1 MASIVSQQQGSW
13 RHLSSVAIS
22 TGAVPGGDSIDMRE
36 FSQGVIYASSTHG
49 VPVLTFWTAP
59 STTGVFRLAK
69 TSTGGAVSVTI
80 IANSAIKFPAAASS
94 LQFIKLSSST
104 TAAVKALPNVFLKK

>member
-1 MASIVSQQQGSW
+1 MASIVSQQQGAW

-22 TGAVPGGDSIDMRE
+22 TGATPGGDSIDMRG
-36 FSQGVIYASSTHG
+36 FSQGLIVATSTHG

-59 STTGVFRLAK
+59 TTTGPFRLAK

-80 IANSAIKFPAAASS
+80 IANSAIRFPTAVGGLAH
-94 LQFIKLSSST
+94 IKISSST
-104 TAAVKALPNVFLKK
+104 TAAVKALPHVFLKK